1 MNYASKRFFLIALTA
16 TIAFAGCKKSFLDVN
31 DDPNRVTNSN
41 ITPELIFPQAANG
54 VGARAA
60 SGNFRFLDNWLGYW
74 STSGSFAIDQTETTY
89 NADFTFGDALWQN
102 HYGVLFDLYQVKT
115 LSSAK
120 GDSVLAGAAMIL
132 SAKLWQELVDIYG
145 DIPYSQAFNNDQY
158 RQPAYDKAKDVY
170 VSLQKSLDTAV
181 SYMKKTAKSTFST
194 VDIVNGGNQ
203 TKWIKFANTLRLRL
217 LIRQSEVS
225 GFNPATETA
234 KIIADGGVLH
244 AGETVSVNPGY
255 VNSANKQSPFYANYG
270 LTPTGAEASTV
281 TRANTYFVNLLNNT
295 SDPRLFRFF
304 KLPSAGGTAIV
315 GTSYGLAQGNADGAH
330 SSGIGPG
337 LANSATQGQWIY
349 PSFESMFLEA
359 EAIARGWLPG
369 NAQTAYMAAVRE
381 SFVWLG
387 VPDAVNA
394 ANTYMA
400 NNAIANWA
408 NAGSTPA
415 SQAKFIVYQ
424 KYIALAGI
432 DPLEAWSDQ
441 RRLKFLPDNGYIT
454 VNPNKISNTL
464 PVRLPYPQSEYTT
477 NSANVNAEGSINIFT
492 SKIFWQP

>member
-1 MNYASKRFFLIALTA
+1 MKHASKRFFLLALTA
-16 TIAFAGCKKSFLDVN
+16 TVAFAGCKKNFLDVN

-41 ITPELIFPQAANG
+41 ITPELIFPQAANA

-89 NADFTFGDALWQN
+89 NVDFTFGDAIWQN
-102 HYGVLFDLYQVKT
+102 HYGVLFDLNQVKT
-115 LSSAK
+115 LSLAK
-120 GDSVLAGAAMIL
+120 GDSVLAGASMIL
-132 SAKLWQELVDIYG
+132 SAKLWQELVDLFG
-145 DIPYSQAFNNDQY
+145 DIPYTQAFNNNQY
-158 RQPAYDKAKDVY
+158 TQPGYDKAKDVY

-181 SYMKKTAKSTFST
+181 SYMKKTARSTFST
-194 VDIVNGGNQ
+194 VDIVNSGNQ

-217 LIRQSEVS
+217 LIRQSEVA

-244 AGETVSVNPGY
+244 AGENVSVNPGY

-281 TRANTYFVNLLNNT
+281 TRANVYFVNLLNSTN
-295 SDPRLFRFF
+295 DPRLSRFF
-304 KLPSAGGTAIV
+304 KAPSAGGTIT
-315 GTSYGLAQGNADGAH
+315 GTSYGLAAGNADGAH

-337 LANSATQGQWIY
+337 LANNAAQAQWIY
-349 PSFESMFLEA
+349 PAFESLFLEA

-369 NAQTAYMAAVRE
+369 TAATAYQSAVRE
-381 SFVWLG
+381 SFVFLG

-400 NNAIANWA
+400 NTAIANFA
-408 NAGSTPA
+408 NAGSTAA

-432 DPLEAWSDQ
+432 DPLEAYSDQ

-454 VNPNKISNTL
+454 VNPNRISNTL

-477 NSANVNAEGSINIFT
+477 NSGNVNAEGQINIFT